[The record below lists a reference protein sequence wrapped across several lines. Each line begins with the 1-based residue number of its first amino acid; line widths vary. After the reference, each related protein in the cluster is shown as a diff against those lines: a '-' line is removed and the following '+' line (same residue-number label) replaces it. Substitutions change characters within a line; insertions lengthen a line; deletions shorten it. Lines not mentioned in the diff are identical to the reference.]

1 MRHRSA
7 WITEI
12 PVVRA
17 IAINTIKGSAL
28 ASCARMAEMS
38 TLRSAQA
45 IRAIETMAFR
55 TKTPIVR
62 GMPDFMR
69 WLCLLVRCGGRQDEP
84 ARVEVEPLFLAIDLE
99 LDTIQAPLPHR
110 PRRLDVH
117 RTLRFGALYRNGE
130 LRFSRRPGNVEVAH
144 RDAAFDGSAQHSCRI
159 LACLNPGQGHSID
172 VGIAKGA
179 DQAEGTRDGEAD
191 HRNPHNHAGDRPIAL
206 DALELLDAFPALVAP
221 RPLAALGAEHDH
233 HDQVD
238 DRHQRQQRDQRVVAD
253 SPDPVEKERAP
264 IPAVYFARDGGR
276 ALRSGGHRERILHA
290 VHRGRI
296 AMEAVGV
303 GRRAVAILIDT
314 LLLCIVA
321 YLIALGTGGT
331 TSDGFDLRGGP
342 AFLLFGIGLAYY
354 VVMEATSGATL
365 GKRAVGLKV
374 VKEGGEPLDWQ
385 ASIVRNLMRIVD
397 GLFFYLVA
405 AITVWVSKRRQR
417 LGDMAAHT
425 LVVKAR
431 AVVPLLIVLALSG
444 FYHPETEAAS
454 PRYADLVLSDSKGGN
469 AKSTFKPQTAKIF
482 LNAKLVEV
490 PTGAK
495 VKSEW
500 IAVDTGGAAPPH
512 YRIDSV
518 EMTVGPLINNVDFN
532 FSKPTAG
539 WPVGD
544 YRVDLFIDGKPAG
557 NVKFKVAK

>member
-1 MRHRSA
+1 
-7 WITEI
+7 
-12 PVVRA
+12 
-17 IAINTIKGSAL
+17 
-28 ASCARMAEMS
+28 
-38 TLRSAQA
+38 
-45 IRAIETMAFR
+45 
-55 TKTPIVR
+55 
-62 GMPDFMR
+62 
-69 WLCLLVRCGGRQDEP
+69 
-84 ARVEVEPLFLAIDLE
+84 
-99 LDTIQAPLPHR
+99 
-110 PRRLDVH
+110 
-117 RTLRFGALYRNGE
+117 
-130 LRFSRRPGNVEVAH
+130 
-144 RDAAFDGSAQHSCRI
+144 
-159 LACLNPGQGHSID
+159 
-172 VGIAKGA
+172 
-179 DQAEGTRDGEAD
+179 
-191 HRNPHNHAGDRPIAL
+191 
-206 DALELLDAFPALVAP
+206 
-221 RPLAALGAEHDH
+221 
-233 HDQVD
+233 
-238 DRHQRQQRDQRVVAD
+238 
-253 SPDPVEKERAP
+253 
-264 IPAVYFARDGGR
+264 
-276 ALRSGGHRERILHA
+276 
-290 VHRGRI
+290 
-296 AMEAVGV
+296 MEAVGV
-303 GRRAVAILIDT
+303 GRRAIAILIDT

-500 IAVDTGGAAPPH
+500 IAVDTGGAAPPN

-544 YRVDLFIDGKPAG
+544 YRIDLFIDGKPAG